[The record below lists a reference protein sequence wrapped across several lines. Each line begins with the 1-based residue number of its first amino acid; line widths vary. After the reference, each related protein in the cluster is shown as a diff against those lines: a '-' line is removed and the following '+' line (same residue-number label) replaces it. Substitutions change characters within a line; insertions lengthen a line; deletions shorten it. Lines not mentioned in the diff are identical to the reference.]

1 MYLDTIAAIA
11 TAPGEGGVGIVRLS
25 GPDSLVFALSIFRS
39 GRSLRIP
46 NETDIESHRM
56 HYGSI
61 VDPDSGAVVDE
72 VLMVWMQAPRSYTR
86 EDVVEIH
93 SHGGYV
99 PVRAVLNLCLAAGA
113 RLAEP
118 GEFTLR
124 AFLNGRINLSQAE
137 AVAGV
142 VSAQTGRTLDLAIA
156 ELRGRMT
163 ERLRPARDALVETM
177 AYLDASADFPE
188 DEIPT
193 LDIDAALDRI
203 EAVLSDAVSS
213 ARSGVLYREGMQI
226 AIVGRPNVGKSSL
239 LNALVGRQ
247 RAIVTEIAGTTR
259 DVVSETIS
267 LQGIPVTLLD
277 TAGITE
283 TVDVVEAIGVERSRH
298 ALSTSALVIVVVDG
312 SEPLNDEDR
321 QVLEL
326 VEERLDPTSVVY
338 VINKEDLPAGLD
350 ALDVELLPEEAPV
363 VRISTLTGDGMSQL
377 VDTLHEVAV
386 GQTDSATRPA
396 LVTSRQFDALR
407 RAEESIRSAR
417 EARSAGVPIDLL
429 AVDVRTALYA
439 VGEITGEHVS
449 EAVLDEIF
457 SRFCIGK

>member
-11 TAPGEGGVGIVRLS
+11 TAPGEGGVGIVRMS
-25 GPDSLVFALSIFRS
+25 GPEALDFAQSIFRF
-39 GRSLRIP
+39 GRSLRQP
-46 NETDIESHRM
+46 NAGEIESHKM

-61 VDPDSGAVVDE
+61 VDPKTGSIVDE

-99 PVRAVLNLCLAAGA
+99 PVRAVLNLCLGAGA

-124 AFLNGRINLSQAE
+124 AFLNGRIDLSQAE

-142 VSAQTGRTLDLAIA
+142 VTAQTGRSLDLAIS

-163 ERLRPARDALVETM
+163 ERLKPARDALVETM
-177 AYLDASADFPE
+177 AFLDAAADFPE
-188 DEIPT
+188 DEIPE
-193 LDIDAALDRI
+193 LDIDAALERI
-203 EAVLSDAVSS
+203 AGTLGAVVNS
-213 ARSGVLYREGMQI
+213 AQTGLLYREGLQI

-239 LNALVGRQ
+239 LNALVGQ
-247 RAIVTEIAGTTR
+247 ERAIVTEIAGTTR
-259 DVVSETIS
+259 DVVSETIN
-267 LQGIPVTLLD
+267 LRGIPATLLD

-298 ALSTSALVIVVVDG
+298 ALTTSALVVVVLDG
-312 SEPLNDEDR
+312 SEPLTESDR

-326 VEERLDPTSVVY
+326 VEDRLDPAGIVC
-338 VINKEDLPAGLD
+338 VINKLDRPRRLAGDTGLPPG
-350 ALDVELLPEEAPV
+350 VPV
-363 VRISTLTGDGMSQL
+363 IEISTLTADGLDRL
-377 VDTLHEVAV
+377 VETLYDIAV
-386 GQTDSATRPA
+386 GQTDSASRPA
-396 LVTSRQFDALR
+396 LVTSRQLDALR
-407 RAEESIRSAR
+407 RADQSIHSAVA
-417 EARSAGVPIDLL
+417 ARAAGVPLDLL

>member
-25 GPDSLVFALSIFRS
+25 GPEALEFALKTFRL
-39 GRSLRIP
+39 GRSLRTP
-46 NETDIESHRM
+46 NSGEIESHRM
-56 HYGSI
+56 HYGAV
-61 VDPDSGAVVDE
+61 VDPQSGAVVDE
-72 VLMVWMQAPRSYTR
+72 VLLVWMRAPRSYTR

-99 PVRAVLNLCLAAGA
+99 PVRSVLRLCLAAGA

-124 AFLNGRINLSQAE
+124 AFLNGRIDLSQAE
-137 AVAGV
+137 AVSGV
-142 VSAQTGRTLDLAIA
+142 VTAQTGRSLDLAIS

-163 ERLRPARDALVETM
+163 ERLQPARDALVETL
-177 AYLDASADFPE
+177 AFLDAAADFPD
-188 DEIPT
+188 DEIPE
-193 LDIDAALDRI
+193 LDVDAGLERVARALREVVD
-203 EAVLSDAVSS
+203 S
-213 ARSGVLYREGMQI
+213 AQTGLLYREGLQI

-239 LNALVGRQ
+239 LNVLVGQQ

-259 DVVSETIS
+259 DVVSETIN
-267 LQGIPVTLLD
+267 LRGIPATLLD

-298 ALSTSALVIVVVDG
+298 ALSTSALVLVVLDG
-312 SEPLNDEDR
+312 SEPLLVSDR

-326 VEERLDPTSVVY
+326 VEARLDPAGIVCVV
-338 VINKEDLPAGLD
+338 NKSDLSTNFDSSAVELPPEVPVMSISTVTGHGLD
-350 ALDVELLPEEAPV
+350 ELVE
-363 VRISTLTGDGMSQL
+363 TLYD
-377 VDTLHEVAV
+377 VAV
-386 GQTDSATRPA
+386 GQSESASRPA
-396 LVTSRQFDALR
+396 LVTSRQLDALR
-407 RAEESIRSAR
+407 RADHSIHAALDAR
-417 EARSAGVPIDLL
+417 AAGMPLDLL